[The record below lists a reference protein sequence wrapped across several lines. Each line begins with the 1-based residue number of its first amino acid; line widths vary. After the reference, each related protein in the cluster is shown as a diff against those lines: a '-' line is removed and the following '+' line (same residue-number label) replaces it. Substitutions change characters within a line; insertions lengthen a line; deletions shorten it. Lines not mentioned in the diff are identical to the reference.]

1 MKDIGI
7 YYKSSTCGMFLLYYI
22 LGSDQ
27 KFNVTARNQDLDY
40 GTNKKLMT
48 SMFYTQFKP
57 KKYGEWISGE
67 YLPDNLFADNDLP
80 KFYYFQIHD
89 FAPLSESIVLEKYR
103 KNDLYKKLDC
113 IKITP
118 YIPNESKWY
127 KLMFYKRSGSFHYF
141 TKENFTFK
149 EFYQPEQLI
158 AIGMSGGAQDISVMS
173 GKVPG
178 LIDVGILGG
187 CDCFTTS
194 RPFWIPREF
203 IKTIPRD
210 MPIIMISGEKDD
222 YIARANAYF
231 KIAKDAGLNVELHIV
246 SGGHDS
252 KKTLLGK
259 AGKDIVKAALQ

>member
-67 YLPDNLFADNDLP
+67 YWPDNLFADNDLP

-89 FAPLSESIVLEKYR
+89 FAPLNESIVLEKYR

-113 IKITP
+113 IKINP

-141 TKENFTFK
+141 PKENFTFK
-149 EFYQPEQLI
+149 EFYQRFKLVFSRSKGSKI
-158 AIGMSGGAQDISVMS
+158 DWCDYSFDILKFLVD
-173 GKVPG
+173 KEERQR
-178 LIDVGILGG
+178 L
-187 CDCFTTS
+187 C
-194 RPFWIPREF
+194 
-203 IKTIPRD
+203 
-210 MPIIMISGEKDD
+210 D
-222 YIARANAYF
+222 YIGITMNKRMEEFLEYYIKAHEEW
-231 KIAKDAGLNVELHIV
+231 LL
-246 SGGHDS
+246 
-252 KKTLLGK
+252 KKLYS
-259 AGKDIVKAALQ
+259 DDVKRPTGVIK